1 MQGRCLCQP
10 LPTAEAGPFLGRDGH
25 DRACPRNATGPD
37 CGATGSGAALSTT
50 EMPEIDRFIY
60 ERSFHYFRMLTNNNS
75 QDEETRKAI
84 TQIARSLEEISEKVD
99 QANMKLDHLIE
110 TYRDNRYAY
119 RQHRLYDLFRDN
131 GQE

>member
-1 MQGRCLCQP
+1 M
-10 LPTAEAGPFLGRDGH
+10 TALAS
-25 DRACPRNATGPD
+25 ATQPD
-37 CGATGSGAALSTT
+37 CGATGPVAALPTT
-50 EMPEIDRFIY
+50 GVPQIERFIY
-60 ERSFHYFRMLTNNNS
+60 ERSFHYSTMLTNSQS

-119 RQHRLYDLFRDN
+119 GQHRLYDLFRDN